1 MVYFIKKNLIVTLI
15 SAAIPLVDWSNEM
28 LPIQFHT
35 DPGDN
40 EIDDFGDMS
49 AQDCISL
56 LNEYLDVVRWDTQVR
71 CRSG

>member
-1 MVYFIKKNLIVTLI
+1 M
-15 SAAIPLVDWSNEM
+15 VDWSNEM

-49 AQDCISL
+49 TQDCISL

-71 CRSG
+71 CGSG